1 MPFRRVETAMKI
13 ARQAGVVLASVTAA
27 VATMAASIAAPAP
40 RPAWQMATSV
50 HYGPADNASGYSA
63 VIAPAKDD
71 AWAFGGTNPGGTS
84 SPAAERWDGKRWRAW
99 SLPAGLSGFIVAA
112 AASSPGDVWA
122 VGGEYALHW
131 NGSRWVV
138 AKIWSQAG
146 QPTSVVAAS
155 PSDVW
160 VFGSSSFS
168 GEASLG
174 AWHYDGRAWT
184 RAAGI
189 ADAIYRASAVSP
201 GDIWAITVSP
211 RGGSVVHYD
220 GRIWGRDTAA
230 ESALA
235 NTQLDDVLA
244 LSARS
249 VWVSGV
255 TPANAADGRLVLVR
269 WNGRCWK
276 RFVAPWAVQQ
286 PERFAA
292 DGAGGIWI
300 PVVTGGVSPATWI
313 LHLSRT
319 GVWTRTRIAAGPAT
333 GVGVGDL
340 ALIPGTTTLWGTGGL
355 LTTLGGDAAI
365 WEHGVP
371 GIHLAIRE
379 RWPAHGRGSHRSRLM
394 VAGRGEVVR
403 VYLTGGDRGTIRVY
417 LSARGCRASGRARW
431 AARDARAR
439 ELIQAQTARERAPV
453 PE

>member
-1 MPFRRVETAMKI
+1 MKI

-40 RPAWQMATSV
+40 KPTWQMATSV

-84 SPAAERWDGKRWRAW
+84 SPAAERWDGKRWHAW
-99 SLPAGLSGFIVAA
+99 SLPAGLSGFIVGA

-131 NGSRWVV
+131 NGSRWAV

-174 AWHYDGRAWT
+174 AWHYDGRAWS
-184 RAAGI
+184 RAAGV

-220 GRIWGRDTAA
+220 GRIWGRDAAA

-244 LSARS
+244 VSARS

-313 LHLSRT
+313 LHLSGT
-319 GVWTRTRIAAGPAT
+319 GVWTRTRIAAGPGT

-379 RWPAHGRGSHRSRLM
+379 RWSAYGRGSHRSRLV

-403 VYLTGGDRGTIRVY
+403 VYLTGGDRGMVRVY

-431 AARDARAR
+431 AARAPRAR

>member
-1 MPFRRVETAMKI
+1 MKI
-13 ARQAGVVLASVTAA
+13 ARRAGVVLASVIAA
-27 VATMAASIAAPAP
+27 VATMAASIAAPTP
-40 RPAWQMATSV
+40 KPAWQMATTV

-71 AWAFGGTNPGGTS
+71 AWVFGGTNPGGTS
-84 SPAAERWDGKRWRAW
+84 SPAAEHWDGRRWHTW
-99 SLPAGLSGFIVAA
+99 PLPAGLSGFIVAA
-112 AASSPGDVWA
+112 AASSAGNAWA
-122 VGGEYALHW
+122 VGDEYALHW
-131 NGSRWVV
+131 N
-138 AKIWSQAG
+138 
-146 QPTSVVAAS
+146 
-155 PSDVW
+155 VW

-211 RGGSVVHYD
+211 RGGSVVHYN
-220 GRIWGRDTAA
+220 GRIWGRDAA
-230 ESALA
+230 AHTVLA

-244 LSARS
+244 VSARS

-255 TPANAADGRLVLVR
+255 TPANAADGHLVLVR
-269 WNGRCWK
+269 WNGRSWR
-276 RFVAPWAVQQ
+276 RFVAPWTVQQ

-300 PVVTGGVSPATWI
+300 PVVTGGASPATWI

-319 GVWTRTRIAAGPAT
+319 GVWTRTRIAAGRGT

-365 WEHGVP
+365 WEHGIP

-379 RWPAHGRGSHRSRLM
+379 RWPAFGRGMHRSRPM
-394 VAGRGEVVR
+394 VVGRGEVVR
-403 VYLTGGDRGTIRVY
+403 VYLTAGDRGMIRVY
-417 LSARGCRASGRARW
+417 LTVRGCRASGRARW
-431 AARDARAR
+431 AAQAPRAR
-439 ELIQAQTARERAPV
+439 ELIRVRTARGRAPD
-453 PE
+453 PD

>member
-84 SPAAERWDGKRWRAW
+84 SPAAERWDGKRWHAW

-131 NGSRWVV
+131 NGSRWAV

-220 GRIWGRDTAA
+220 GRIWGRDAA
-230 ESALA
+230 AGSALA

-244 LSARS
+244 VSARS

-255 TPANAADGRLVLVR
+255 TPATAADGHLVLVR

-379 RWPAHGRGSHRSRLM
+379 RWPAYGRGSHRSRLM

-431 AARDARAR
+431 AARAPRAR